1 MFYQVIAIV
10 ILFLFYG
17 FYFAKIIIQKKQSIK
32 TVQMGTGNKPKKV
45 LIVEQ
50 IMRYATVS
58 AFVVGVCSIFMVK
71 VFPMTII
78 RNIGI
83 GVGFLSVVFFAMA
96 TITMKSS
103 WRVGIP
109 EEKTA
114 LISNGIYR
122 WSRNPAFVGFD
133 LLYISMCLMF
143 FNIPLLVVS
152 MWAAIMLHLQILQEE
167 NHMHRMFGEEYDT
180 YKKGTRRY
188 FGKR

>member
-50 IMRYATVS
+50 IRRYATVS
-58 AFVVGVCSIFMVK
+58 AFVVGICSIFMVK
-71 VFPMTII
+71 VFTMTII

-83 GVGFLSVVFFAMA
+83 GIGFLSVVFFAMA

-152 MWAAIMLHLQILQEE
+152 VWAAIMLHLQILQEE
-167 NHMHRMFGEEYDT
+167 NHMHRMFGEEYDA

>member
-1 MFYQVIAIV
+1 MFYQVIANV

-167 NHMHRMFGEEYDT
+167 NHMHRMFGEEYDA